1 VSRRVDTLRPAT
13 ADPWADLRRL
23 TRARIA
29 LGHAGASQ
37 PTQAHLEF
45 QLAHAQARDAV
56 HKTLDGAALVDGVDR
71 QGVACCEVESEAVD
85 RVTYLTRPDLG
96 RRLSARSIGYLEKF
110 RDGLVDQTPD
120 LAIVLAD
127 GLSARAVQDH
137 GLPMLERLLQVAR
150 EQHWSVA
157 PVVIANQ
164 ARVALGDD
172 IGERLKAR
180 MVVMLIGERPG
191 LSSPD
196 SLGAYLTYGPRVG
209 LHDDARNCISNIR
222 PEGLGYAAAGFRLG
236 ALLTSAFSR
245 QLSGVTLKD
254 DSEPM
259 PVLEARAEIG
269 NFLMSQ
275 SAAHKGTGC

>member
-1 VSRRVDTLRPAT
+1 MKQQEQMTRPAT
-13 ADPWADLRRL
+13 EDPWGELRKL

-37 PTQAHLEF
+37 PTAAHLEF

-56 HKTLDGAALVDGVDR
+56 HAALDSTIIVDGLDR
-71 QGVACCEVESEAVD
+71 LGVVCCEVTSEAAD

-96 RRLSARSIGYLEKF
+96 RRLSEKSLACLDK
-110 RDGLVDQTPD
+110 RGSQEGVD

-127 GLSARAVQDH
+127 GLSAKAVQNH
-137 GLPMLERLLQVAR
+137 GLPMAERLLEIAR
-150 EQHWSVA
+150 EQGWSVA

-164 ARVALGDD
+164 SRVALGDH
-172 IGERLKAR
+172 IGEQMKAR
-180 MVVMLIGERPG
+180 MLVMLIGERPG

-222 PEGLGYAAAGFRLG
+222 PEGLSYSAAAFRLA
-236 ALLTSAFSR
+236 ALLKAADSR
-245 QLSGVTLKD
+245 QLSGVSLKD
-254 DSEPM
+254 DSEPVPLM
-259 PVLEARAEIG
+259 EDQAKIG
-269 NFLMSQ
+269 NFLQ
-275 SAAHKGTGC
+275 GTSGENSGRE

>member
-1 VSRRVDTLRPAT
+1 MTDSVERNPAV
-13 ADPWADLRRL
+13 ADPWQDLRRI

-37 PTQAHLEF
+37 PTRAHLEF
-45 QLAHAQARDAV
+45 QLAHAKARDAV
-56 HKTLDGAALVDGVDR
+56 HTALDGAALVDGVDR
-71 QGVACCEVESEAVD
+71 LGVPCCEVESQAPD

-96 RRLSARSIGYLEKF
+96 RRLSERSVGCLEKMGAGP
-110 RDGLVDQTPD
+110 DAPPPD

-137 GLPMLERLLQVAR
+137 GLAMLERLLKVAADN
-150 EQHWSVA
+150 HWTVA

-172 IGERLKAR
+172 IGERLNAR
-180 MVVMLIGERPG
+180 LLVMLIGERPG

-196 SLGAYLTYGPRVG
+196 SLGAYLTYAPRQG

-222 PEGLGYAAAGFRLG
+222 PEGLGYGAAAYRLE
-236 ALLTSAFSR
+236 ALIKGSISR
-245 QLSGVTLKD
+245 QLSGVSLKD

-259 PVLEARAEIG
+259 VVEEDKARIG
-269 NFLMSQ
+269 NFL
-275 SAAHKGTGC
+275 TGQ